1 MSHTCSYRKFKIELF
16 FLPLSTTSITQPTDR
31 KNMAQNIIRNLEK
44 NNALPKVS
52 ILKAMQMLV
61 SAWNA
66 VPTEIVVNCF
76 CKTEISTTNE
86 EGAIADDDD
95 PFKDLH
101 NEIDALRNLQ
111 PDLVPEDVNATSLTD
126 VDAEVSTVQPP
137 LTDSELLA
145 KFFETGNISDGDDE
159 IMDVSDDFEEEP
171 VECPGKSDFGLL
183 LVF

>member
-16 FLPLSTTSITQPTDR
+16 FLPQSTTSITQPTDR

-66 VPTEIVVNCF
+66 VPT
-76 CKTEISTTNE
+76 TNE
-86 EGAIADDDD
+86 EAAIADDDD